1 MTTASARIT
10 ALRIRAGR
18 SPGEQNTLATNVA
31 PVPIPRSS
39 PWRFIKRDGSRALRE
54 VERRGNRQV
63 TNENQWNQ
71 GMSFKSF
78 AVGEFQDQS
87 VASVAL
93 HQARAYLGSVREQD
107 SAGPDQD
114 QGAAA

>member
-1 MTTASARIT
+1 
-10 ALRIRAGR
+10 
-18 SPGEQNTLATNVA
+18 
-31 PVPIPRSS
+31 
-39 PWRFIKRDGSRALRE
+39 
-54 VERRGNRQV
+54 V